1 MFYNTENCTME
12 LSVRELCE
20 RAHKS
25 GSLDMGRPRRIT
37 EKLRDGAALHRELQK
52 KEGPGYEAEVTLCNT
67 TTCHGIT
74 YTVEGRADGVI
85 HEGTRW
91 IVEEIK
97 TTDGG
102 RLSGERRTDAY
113 SQLRCYAFFLTEAK
127 ELSEITLRLRVVD
140 RKTGRE
146 EKTDHVAKR
155 EDLCLFYL
163 SLLTRIEPFAKLE
176 VLRREELIPSVTG
189 VSFPY
194 PNPREGQS
202 ELAEAVFRTIRRRKT
217 LFAQAPTGIGKTMA
231 TLYPAVKALGE
242 GLCDRVFYLTAK
254 QNVRREAYAAAG
266 KLFACG
272 ARLRTVILYAKEQMC
287 LCEEGCRTGNLSHC
301 NPRDCA
307 YARGYFDRADG
318 AVLELLS
325 RQNGF
330 PRSILME
337 VARKYRVCP
346 YELSLD
352 LSEQCEIIICD
363 YNYVFDPLVYLRRYF
378 DEDGE
383 RGRYVF
389 LIDEAHNLPDRA
401 RDMFSAKLECGD
413 FEALYAKVNATEEP
427 ELETMLGGFIMTMRR
442 LSKLCTENRNK
453 SGDGSENGYYL
464 NHAPLENF
472 AAEAAKFREK
482 AEAFLKAQPEHPKA
496 AELYRLCT
504 DVRKYLLLHEYF
516 DERFL
521 TYLQLLGGAFTVQ
534 IYCLDPS
541 GVLKSALG
549 RATAAVLFSATLTP
563 PDYFAD
569 LCGCSGNAETLEL
582 PSPYPP
588 ENLCVTVVPGV
599 DTTMENRAKSY
610 RKVAVLIAAA
620 VSAKAGNYIVFFP
633 SYDYLNEVRKRFAEK
648 YPRVECI
655 VQQKNMNPRERDE
668 FLASFKEDDGHLRI
682 GFCVLGGGFS
692 EGVDLPGKRL
702 IGVIVIGV
710 GLPGLSNERNFLRDY
725 FEKKREH
732 GYEYAYTYPGMNR
745 VLQAAGRVIRTE
757 KDRGVL
763 VLIDSRYAAEP
774 YLHLYPEHWR
784 DICAAGDAAS
794 LARRHQLF
802 WLKDEKRTPG

>member
-1 MFYNTENCTME
+1 MVYHTDTCTME

-25 GSLDMGRPRRIT
+25 GSLDTGRPRRSP
-37 EKLRDGAALHRELQK
+37 EKLNAGAALHRELQK
-52 KEGPGYEAEVTLCNT
+52 KGRENYQAEVPLCNT

-74 YTVEGRADGVI
+74 YTVEGRADGVLN
-85 HEGTRW
+85 ENGKW

-102 RLSGERRTDAY
+102 RLSAPRRTDAY
-113 SQLRCYAFFLTEAK
+113 SQLRCYAYFLTEIK
-127 ELSEITLRLRVVD
+127 ELAEVTLRLRMID
-140 RKTGRE
+140 RKTGKE
-146 EKTDHVAKR
+146 EKTDSVARR
-155 EDLCLFYL
+155 EDLSLFYL

-176 VLRREELIPSVTG
+176 VLRREELIPSTLS

-194 PNPREGQS
+194 PHPREGQA
-202 ELAEAVFRTIRRRKT
+202 ELAEATFRAIRRKKT

-231 TLYPAVKALGE
+231 TLYPAIKALGE
-242 GLCDRVFYLTAK
+242 GYCDRVFYLTAK
-254 QNVRREAYAAAG
+254 QSVRREAYAAAG
-266 KLFACG
+266 KLFARG

-287 LCEEGCRTGNLSHC
+287 LCEEGCRAGNRSHC
-301 NPRDCA
+301 NPGDCI
-307 YARGYFDRADG
+307 YARGYYDRADD

-330 PRSILME
+330 PRSILLE
-337 VARKYRVCP
+337 VARKHRVCP

-363 YNYVFDPLVYLRRYF
+363 YNYVFDPFVYLRRYF

-401 RDMFSAKLECGD
+401 RDMYSAKLECGA
-413 FEALYAKVNATEEP
+413 FEALYAKVSADEEP
-427 ELETMLGGFIMTMRR
+427 DLEVMLGGFIMTMRR
-442 LSKLCTENRNK
+442 LSKLCKENRNK
-453 SGDGSENGYYL
+453 SVDGSENGYYL

-472 AAEAAKFREK
+472 AKEAAKFKE
-482 AEAFLKAQPEHPKA
+482 AADAFLKAKPEHPHA
-496 AELYRLCT
+496 AELYRLFV
-504 DVRKYLLLHEYF
+504 DVRKYLLINEYF

-521 TYLQLLGGAFTVQ
+521 TYLQLFRGEFTVQ
-534 IYCLDPS
+534 TYCLDPS

-549 RATAAVLFSATLTP
+549 RAVSSVLFSATLTP

-569 LCGCSGNAETLEL
+569 LCGCAANAETVEL
-582 PSPYPP
+582 PSPYAP

-610 RKVAVLIAAA
+610 RKVATLIAAT
-620 VSAKAGNYIVFFP
+620 VSAKAGNYLVFFP
-633 SYDYLNEVRKRFAEK
+633 SYDYLEEVQKRFAEK

-655 VQQKNMNPRERDE
+655 VQQKNMNPRQRDE
-668 FLASFKEDDGHLRI
+668 FLARFKEDEGRLRI

-702 IGVIVIGV
+702 IGAIVIGV

-725 FEKKREH
+725 FEIKREH

-757 KDRGVL
+757 EDRGVL

-774 YLHLYPEHWR
+774 YLHLYPSHWQN
-784 DICAAGDAAS
+784 ICAAGDAPS
-794 LARRHQLF
+794 LARRVQLF
-802 WLKDEKRTPG
+802 WQETERKYK

>member
-1 MFYNTENCTME
+1 MFYRSETCALE

-25 GSLDMGRPRRIT
+25 GSLDMTRPRRLR
-37 EKLRDGAALHRELQK
+37 EAQRDGAALHRELQK
-52 KEGPGYEAEVTLCNT
+52 KGGENYEAEVTLCNT

-85 HEGTRW
+85 REGDKW

-102 RLSGERRTDAY
+102 RFSGERRTDAY
-113 SQLRCYAFFLTEAK
+113 SQLRCYAYFLAEAK
-127 ELSEITLRLRVVD
+127 ELSEVTLRLRVVD
-140 RKTGRE
+140 RKTGEEKITDHTEKRE
-146 EKTDHVAKR
+146 E
-155 EDLCLFYL
+155 LCLFYL
-163 SLLTRIEPFAKLE
+163 SLLTRIEPFAKWE
-176 VLRREELIPSVTG
+176 VLRREELIPSVCG

-194 PNPREGQS
+194 PDPREGQT
-202 ELAEAVFRTIRRRKT
+202 ELAEAVFRAIRRQKT

-242 GLCDRVFYLTAK
+242 GLCDRIFYLTAK

-266 KLFACG
+266 RLFACG

-287 LCEEGCRTGNLSHC
+287 LCEGGCRNGNLSHC
-301 NPRDCA
+301 NPRDCI
-307 YARGYFDRADG
+307 YARGYFDRADA

-330 PRSILME
+330 PRSIIRG
-337 VARKYRVCP
+337 VAEKYRVCP

-363 YNYVFDPLVYLRRYF
+363 YNYAFDPAVYLRRYF

-401 RDMFSAKLECGD
+401 RDMYSAKLECAH
-413 FEALYAKVNATEEP
+413 FEALYSRVNAAEEP
-427 ELETMLGGFIMTMRR
+427 ELETMLGGFILTMRR

-453 SGDGSENGYYL
+453 SPDGMENGYYL
-464 NHAPLENF
+464 NRSPLENF
-472 AAEAAKFREK
+472 AKEAVKFRER
-482 AEAFLKAQPEHPKA
+482 ADAFLRAKPEHPLA
-496 AELYRLCT
+496 PELYRLCT
-504 DVRKYLLLHEYF
+504 DVRKYLLLNEYF

-521 TYLQLLGGAFTVQ
+521 TYLQLYRGEFAVQ
-534 IYCLDPS
+534 TYCLDPS
-541 GVLKSALG
+541 GVLRSALG
-549 RATAAVLFSATLTP
+549 RAISAVLFSATLTP

-569 LCGCSGNAETLEL
+569 LCGCAGNAATLEL
-582 PSPYPP
+582 PSPYPA

-610 RKVAVLIAAA
+610 RRVATLIAAA
-620 VSAKAGNYIVFFP
+620 VSARAGNYLVFFP
-633 SYDYLNEVRKRFAEK
+633 SYDYLEQVHRRFAEK
-648 YPRVECI
+648 YPQVDCA

-668 FLASFKEDDGHLRI
+668 FLAHFKEDTGHLRI

-725 FEKKREH
+725 FDKTREH

-757 KDRGVL
+757 RDRGVL

-774 YLHLYPEHWR
+774 YLHLYPAHWQN
-784 DICAAGDAAS
+784 ICTAGDAAS
-794 LARRHQLF
+794 LAKRHRLF
-802 WLKDEKRTPG
+802 WEREKESKA

>member
-1 MFYNTENCTME
+1 MFYNTETCALEM
-12 LSVRELCE
+12 SVRELCE

-25 GSLDMGRPRRIT
+25 GSLDMSRPRRAPDHRV
-37 EKLRDGAALHRELQK
+37 EGAALHRELQK
-52 KEGPGYEAEVTLCNT
+52 KGGETYEAEVPLCNT

-85 HEGTRW
+85 HEGGRW

-97 TTDGG
+97 TTEGG
-102 RLSGERRTDAY
+102 RFSPKQRTDAY
-113 SQLRCYAFFLTEAK
+113 SQLRCYAFFLTEVK
-127 ELSEITLRLRVVD
+127 ELPGVTLRLRIVD
-140 RKTGRE
+140 RKTGE
-146 EKTDHVAKR
+146 EKKIDHIEKR

-163 SLLTRIEPFAKLE
+163 SLLTRIEPFAKWE
-176 VLRREELIPSVTG
+176 VLRREELIPSVSG

-194 PNPREGQS
+194 PNPREGQT
-202 ELAEAVFRTIRRRKT
+202 ELAESVFRAIRRKKT

-242 GLCDRVFYLTAK
+242 GFCDRIFYLTAK

-266 KLFACG
+266 KLFAGG

-287 LCEEGCRTGNLSHC
+287 LCEGGCRSGNLSHC
-301 NPRDCA
+301 NPRDCV
-307 YARGYFDRADG
+307 YARGYFDRADA

-330 PRSILME
+330 PRGIIRE
-337 VARKYRVCP
+337 VAEKYRICP

-363 YNYVFDPLVYLRRYF
+363 YNYVFDPAVYLRRYF
-378 DEDGE
+378 DEEGE
-383 RGRYVF
+383 RGKYVF

-401 RDMFSAKLECGD
+401 RDMYSAKLECAE
-413 FEALYAKVNATEEP
+413 FEALYAKVNAREEP
-427 ELETMLGGFIMTMRR
+427 ELETMLGGFILAMRR
-442 LSKLCTENRNK
+442 LAKLCTENRNK
-453 SGDGSENGYYL
+453 SPDGSENGYYL

-472 AAEAAKFREK
+472 AAEAGKFRER
-482 AEAFLKAQPEHPKA
+482 AEAFLKARPEHPMSP
-496 AELYRLCT
+496 ELYRLCT
-504 DVRKYLLLHEYF
+504 GVRRYLMLNEYF
-516 DERFL
+516 DDRFL
-521 TYLQLLGGAFTVQ
+521 TYLQLLNGAFAVQ
-534 IYCLDPS
+534 TFCLDPS

-549 RATAAVLFSATLTP
+549 RAVSAVLFSATLTP

-569 LCGCSGNAETLEL
+569 LCGCSDHAGAVEL
-582 PSPYPP
+582 PSPYPA

-610 RKVAVLIAAA
+610 RKVATLIAAA

-633 SYDYLNEVRKRFAEK
+633 SYDYLEKVYGRFAEK
-648 YPRVECI
+648 YLGVECVI
-655 VQQKNMNPRERDE
+655 QQKNMNPRERDE
-668 FLASFKEDDGHLRI
+668 FLARFQDDEGHLRI

-702 IGVIVIGV
+702 IGAIVVGV

-725 FEKKREH
+725 FEKTREH

-757 KDRGVL
+757 HDKGVL
-763 VLIDSRYAAEP
+763 VLIDGRYAAEP
-774 YLHLYPEHWR
+774 YLHLYPAHWQN
-784 DICAAGDAAS
+784 ICAAGDAAA
-794 LARRHQLF
+794 LAQRHRQF
-802 WLKDEKRTPG
+802 WQNQNAD